1 MDIQCIALDLDRTTL
16 DAHGKLSTGNRK
28 ALLRAMQK
36 GVHIVIASGR
46 SFYTLPADVLAVP
59 GIEYAITSN
68 GAAVYH
74 IPTETCLHQYK
85 MTADSVFQILS
96 LGESYPIAFEA
107 FIDGTAYAEA
117 SYIDDPVSFG
127 ASPQAIPYIQHT
139 RNKVFGMKSF
149 IKENG
154 QKIDS
159 LDIVVGSPR
168 MKDEIWKHLTQI
180 SKDIYITSSVAQ
192 LIEISHKDAGKH
204 SGLCFIKD
212 HLNLSRQQIAA
223 FGDGDNDVDLLQAAG
238 IGIAMENASPKC
250 KSAAN
255 AITKRHDEDGV
266 AWGIKHIL
274 HIN

>member
-1 MDIQCIALDLDRTTL
+1 MA
-16 DAHGKLSTGNRK
+16 
-28 ALLRAMQK
+28 
-36 GVHIVIASGR
+36 R
-46 SFYTLPADVLAVP
+46 S
-59 GIEYAITSN
+59 N
-68 GAAVYH
+68 
-74 IPTETCLHQYK
+74 
-85 MTADSVFQILS
+85 
-96 LGESYPIAFEA
+96 IAF
-107 FIDGTAYAEA
+107 
-117 SYIDDPVSFG
+117 S
-127 ASPQAIPYIQHT
+127 
-139 RNKVFGMKSF
+139 GMKSF

-159 LDIVVGSPR
+159 LDIVVGSPS
-168 MKDEIWKHLTQI
+168 MKDEIWNHLSQI

-223 FGDGDNDVDLLQAAG
+223 FGDGDNDVDLLLAAG

-274 HIN
+274 HID